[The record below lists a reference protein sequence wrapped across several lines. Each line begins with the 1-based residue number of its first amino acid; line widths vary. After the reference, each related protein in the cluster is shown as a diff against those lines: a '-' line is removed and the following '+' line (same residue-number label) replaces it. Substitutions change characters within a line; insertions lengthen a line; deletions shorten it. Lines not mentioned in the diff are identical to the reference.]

1 MRFLRGRRHILGR
14 LGVLVPATGDIL
26 AVSRLQELILVP
38 VVLGIVGT
46 VIVLRLVEPVGP
58 RHGSRR
64 RDLRHC
70 WGVLREGSRSRSAVL
85 LLMVEVV
92 LRVVLRRLLGD
103 LRVGGVGT
111 RGERRGVVAG
121 LRGRLVKLGGEGGG
135 VVVCLLD
142 GSCRFLAE
150 LRRVIVFERSTREVA
165 LFRRLYFR
173 DVVVGVELGN
183 FRGLSRVVLGRLALR
198 HVVLGV
204 VLIVSTDRGLSRI
217 ILSRLALRC
226 VVLVVVLT
234 VSTDRRLSRIILSR
248 LALRCVVLIVKLIVP
263 VRCGLSRVVLSRFHL
278 RYIVVSTELIISRRR
293 SLSRITFCLLLR
305 KPRGRIV
312 FSGLVVRLFGEIHR
326 IVLRLF
332 LRRLRRGVVLPV
344 VVVVLG
350 GLSARRTVVLLTLLE
365 WSRSAYRV
373 RGSRRVLG
381 LSETVSV
388 VVLLSLT
395 ISGFVSFGKT
405 GCTDRAR
412 SCRHVTA
419 SGKVVDKSGGT
430 TGAVSLRLEILL
442 LPVVILM
449 VIVLGLPVLL
459 LPIALVIVLTSVVR
473 LLTVVVLVVVLR
485 PVIIL
490 LPVLVIGILLLAIV
504 LIVVLLLT
512 IALIIVLLLAVIL
525 IIVVLDRS
533 VILLLLAITILLLAI
548 ILIIV
553 LLLAIVLMI
562 VLLLAIVLMIVLL
575 LAIVL
580 LLTIVLIVVLTI
592 AVLEIVVLLLSIL
605 LTISILEII
614 LRRSAILLIIILI
627 IVVLSIVILSR
638 SSLLLPHQFLLL
650 ELIIVL
656 VRVDV
661 IIIIIFSFLATILV
675 VKEIRAAGSLKY
687 IPVIVIILVVVV
699 IVVVVVEVVL
709 GPVLPQWGLFLV
721 LVDPL
726 GLVVSIQPGISRLR
740 ALKSERFFI
749 FTVFHSF

>member
-1 MRFLRGRRHILGR
+1 MRFLRGRRHILG
-14 LGVLVPATGDIL
+14 LGVLVPAAGDIL

-85 LLMVEVV
+85 LLVVEVV

-111 RGERRGVVAG
+111 RGERRRVVAG

-142 GSCRFLAE
+142 RSCRFLAE

-204 VLIVSTDRGLSRI
+204 VLIVSTDRG
-217 ILSRLALRC
+217 
-226 VVLVVVLT
+226 
-234 VSTDRRLSRIILSR
+234 LSRIILSR

-430 TGAVSLRLEILL
+430 TGAVSLRLKILL

-627 IVVLSIVILSR
+627 IVVLSIVILNR
-638 SSLLLPHQFLLL
+638 PSLLLPHQFLLL

>member
-1 MRFLRGRRHILGR
+1 MRFLRGRRHILG
-14 LGVLVPATGDIL
+14 LGVLVPAAGDIL

-70 WGVLREGSRSRSAVL
+70 WGVLREGSRSRSTVL
-85 LLMVEVV
+85 LLVVEVV

-121 LRGRLVKLGGEGGG
+121 LRGRLVELGGEGGG

-150 LRRVIVFERSTREVA
+150 LRRVIIFERSTREVA

-226 VVLVVVLT
+226 VVL
-234 VSTDRRLSRIILSR
+234 
-248 LALRCVVLIVKLIVP
+248 IVKLIVP

-278 RYIVVSTELIISRRR
+278 RYVVVSTELIISRRR

-312 FSGLVVRLFGEIHR
+312 LSGLVVRLLGEIHR

-381 LSETVSV
+381 LSETVSI
-388 VVLLSLT
+388 VVLLSLA

-405 GCTDRAR
+405 GSTDRAR

-699 IVVVVVEVVL
+699 IVVEVVL
-709 GPVLPQWGLFLV
+709 RPVLPQWGLFLV

-726 GLVVSIQPGISRLR
+726 GLVVSIQPGISCLR

>member
-46 VIVLRLVEPVGP
+46 VVVLRLVEPVGP

-64 RDLRHC
+64 RDLGHG

-85 LLMVEVV
+85 LLVVEVV

-121 LRGRLVKLGGEGGG
+121 LRGRLVELGGEGGG

-142 GSCRFLAE
+142 RSCRFLAE
-150 LRRVIVFERSTREVA
+150 LRRVIIFERSTREVA

-173 DVVVGVELGN
+173 DVVVSVELGN
-183 FRGLSRVVLGRLALR
+183 FRGLSRVVFGRLALR

-204 VLIVSTDRGLSRI
+204 VLIVSTDRG
-217 ILSRLALRC
+217 
-226 VVLVVVLT
+226 
-234 VSTDRRLSRIILSR
+234 LSRIILSR

-305 KPRGRIV
+305 KPRGWIV
-312 FSGLVVRLFGEIHR
+312 FSGLVVRLLGEIHR

-332 LRRLRRGVVLPV
+332 LRCLRRGVVLPV

-381 LSETVSV
+381 LSETVSI
-388 VVLLSLT
+388 VVLLSLS

-405 GCTDRAR
+405 GSTDRAR

-473 LLTVVVLVVVLR
+473 LLTVVVLVVILR

-533 VILLLLAITILLLAI
+533 IILLLLAITILLLAI

>member
-1 MRFLRGRRHILGR
+1 MRFLRGRRHILG
-14 LGVLVPATGDIL
+14 LGVLVPAAGDIL

-70 WGVLREGSRSRSAVL
+70 WGVLREGSRSRSTVL

-183 FRGLSRVVLGRLALR
+183 FRRLSRVVLGRLALR

-381 LSETVSV
+381 LSETVSI
-388 VVLLSLT
+388 VVLLSLS